1 MTTDATLRWCTH
13 VSYAGRS
20 LRVELYDDGTGLCTC
35 GVGEC
40 DHIHHA
46 RRLRDQPAVVALEQL
61 RDTYVTTNAVF
72 SDEARMV
79 WAVNAYRL
87 VIEALR
93 EQDRVMELATW
104 RQCRADAL
112 AEDGVEAVLGEAI
125 RQFNTPGG
133 PGSPID
139 SEWGTH
145 GHTTPGDIQTAHL
158 GAGSTY
164 DPAIHQEP

>member
-13 VSYAGRS
+13 VSYAGRT
-20 LRVELYDDGTGLCTC
+20 LRVELYDDGTALCSC

-61 RDTYVTTNAVF
+61 RDSYVTTNAVF
-72 SDEARMV
+72 DNQARQE

-93 EQDRVMELATW
+93 EHDRVMELATW
-104 RQCRADAL
+104 RAHRDHVHAT
-112 AEDGVEAVLGEAI
+112 DGTAAVVAEAI

-145 GHTTPGDIQTAHL
+145 GHTNPGDIQTAHL